1 MYALRLLRRA
11 VFRNRHT
18 VVARVARRHIAAARR
33 HTVAAVA
40 AVAAIHLAPT
50 HRLHRD
56 RVLAVVIHH
65 IRVAVAE
72 MRAADS
78 L

>member
-1 MYALRLLRRA
+1 MYALRHLRRA

-18 VVARVARRHIAAARR
+18 VVARVARRHTVAAARR

-40 AVAAIHLAPT
+40 AIHLVPT

>member
-1 MYALRLLRRA
+1 MYALRHLRRA

-18 VVARVARRHIAAARR
+18 VVARVARRH
-33 HTVAAVA
+33 TVA